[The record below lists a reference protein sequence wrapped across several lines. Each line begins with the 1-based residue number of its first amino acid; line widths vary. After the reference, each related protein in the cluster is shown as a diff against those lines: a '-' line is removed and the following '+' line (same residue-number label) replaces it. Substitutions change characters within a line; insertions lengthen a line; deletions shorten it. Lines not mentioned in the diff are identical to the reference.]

1 MQQQEVFLSLDN
13 VSDDQID
20 EARMYLKVGYHPKS
34 ILLVTARSIDILK
47 SLKIKKR
54 DCMEMPELQK
64 EDATNL
70 FLYHA
75 APHETLDNNDWEI
88 IKQCVDKCRFEKA
101 DAYHY
106 LPLAL
111 KVWGSQLG
119 SISSHPSKWVKSLKI
134 LNDHKFNPLRVLNHP
149 VFSLLRQGYDMLRQ
163 EERHI
168 FLDLALFFSP
178 LGSHYMFSIWDW
190 LSIIHKK
197 SRDIIENS
205 VSLLGSLCSYKFF
218 LHILHD

>member
-1 MQQQEVFLSLDN
+1 MQRQKVFLSIDN

-20 EARMYLKVGYHPKS
+20 EARMYLEVGYHQES
-34 ILLVTARSIDILK
+34 IVLVTARSIDILK
-47 SLKIKKR
+47 SLRINKR
-54 DCMEMPELQK
+54 DCMEMPELKK

-75 APHETLDNNDWEI
+75 APHENLNDNDWEI
-88 IKQCVDKCRFEKA
+88 IEQCVEKCRFVKR

-119 SISSHPSKWVKSLKI
+119 SISQDPLKWVKSLNI
-134 LNDHKFNPLRVLNHP
+134 LNNHKFNPLKVLNHP
-149 VFSLLRQGYDMLRQ
+149 VFSLLRQGYDMLCP

-168 FLDLALFFSP
+168 FLDLALFVSP
-178 LGSHYMFSIWDW
+178 LGSHYMFSVWDW

-205 VSLLGSLCSYKFF
+205 VSFLKFLF
-218 LHILHD
+218 